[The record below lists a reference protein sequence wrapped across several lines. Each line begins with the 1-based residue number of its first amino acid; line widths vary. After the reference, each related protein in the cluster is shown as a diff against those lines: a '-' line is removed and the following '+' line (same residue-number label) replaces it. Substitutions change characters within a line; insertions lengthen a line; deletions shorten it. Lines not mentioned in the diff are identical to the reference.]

1 MRVYKKILQHQWS
14 SNFQTSVVREWERQR
29 REEKSN
35 FATDG
40 KSVSRENRKNQNS
53 QQEKSASCHS
63 GNCWRGLWDTG
74 DCLLHFSFHR
84 KAPRNNWR
92 WANREKLQELSIL
105 SLRQIY
111 MFTCQIFL
119 MMNSPKWILF
129 RRLQSFP
136 FEVHST
142 IVWVASNKRLL
153 DGTALHIKA
162 PLLHFRFFAFCD
174 AQNIRNYQNTAYWKV
189 KNKSTKFKCPLRC
202 L

>member
-1 MRVYKKILQHQWS
+1 MVFKLSDLCVWSESEGDMGEKRNQILQLTG
-14 SNFQTSVVREWERQR
+14 NPFFEKI
-29 REEKSN
+29 EKSE
-35 FATDG
+35 FTTEEIC
-40 KSVSRENRKNQNS
+40 VLP
-53 QQEKSASCHS
+53 
-63 GNCWRGLWDTG
+63 LWELLARFVRHCTG

-111 MFTCQIFL
+111 MLTCQIFL

-174 AQNIRNYQNTAYWKV
+174 AQNIRNNQNTAYWKV